1 VGQLSGLH
9 VPAIVYLQSE
19 ISMQLKASNMRYMSA
34 KHAVIIKDFQN
45 SCPESVQP
53 ASHRISNLTIT
64 HRLIIYKDL
73 SIVPKLLEIIITA
86 LLLNLLENL
95 LPDYVQDL

>member
-1 VGQLSGLH
+1 LSGLH

-19 ISMQLKASNMRYMSA
+19 ISTQLKASNMRYMSA

-53 ASHRISNLTIT
+53 ASHRASNLTII